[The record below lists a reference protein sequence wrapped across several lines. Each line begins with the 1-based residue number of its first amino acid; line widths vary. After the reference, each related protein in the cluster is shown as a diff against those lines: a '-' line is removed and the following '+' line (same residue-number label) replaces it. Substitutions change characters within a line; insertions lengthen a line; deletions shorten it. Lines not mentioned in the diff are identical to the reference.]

1 MPTATV
7 VKRGFLLALLL
18 ALALSACSGLAGEP
32 RIVSTLV
39 PTAEAVVVQDVGY
52 PETAPNLALGIQIFS
67 QRCTDCHGQT
77 GRGDGRLIGTGE
89 GQIAIV
95 PRDLTDGTAA
105 AELTPLDYF
114 TVITDG
120 RIDTFMP
127 PWKAALNEQE
137 RWAVALYAYA
147 LQYGPEQIALG
158 ETVAQAQAIALDA
171 LPPQAELVGLT
182 DSELLAQVSPESASL
197 SPEDQL
203 GLAAY
208 VRTRT
213 VEFPEM
219 IGHGLALAAESTEAA
234 PVTLA
239 AGTVSGQVTH
249 GTAGGSVPDD
259 LTVTLH
265 IFDSTFAEETLDTTL
280 DADGRYAFENVD
292 IAADKRYV
300 ITARYDER
308 VYGTDFVAG
317 DPTNPALDLPL
328 TLYDVTSDSSAIEIG
343 MMVQQISVSGDSLQV
358 AQVVSF
364 SNTSDRLYSTDQALG
379 PDQFASVQL
388 VLPEGASLL
397 GFDDEQRYVLA
408 EDDRTVYDTV
418 PVVPGDGHIMHVLYE
433 LPYSGSLD
441 LPQTLGYALSGQAQ
455 LLVSPVSIAVS
466 GPAFTATGQ
475 QAMGSNNYA
484 TFTATG
490 PLPAG
495 TDFGVTVSGQPQTQT
510 ATDAAAVP
518 TETLVPLL
526 LFAAG
531 ITILGVGA
539 FMFVRDRRRPAP
551 DTNLMDAL
559 VRQIAELDELHASG
573 QLEDA
578 AYEKRRASL
587 KARLVEVMDQD

>member
-158 ETVAQAQAIALDA
+158 ETVAQAQAIALDE

-182 DSELLAQVSPESASL
+182 DSELLAQVAPESASL

-203 GLAAY
+203 ALAAY

-219 IGHGLALAAESTEAA
+219 IGHGLTLAAESTEAA

-455 LLVSPVSIAVS
+455 LLVSPASIVVS
-466 GPAFTATGQ
+466 GPAFTATGM
-475 QAMGSNNYA
+475 QAMGGNNYA

-495 TDFGVTVSGQPQTQT
+495 TDFGVNVSGQPQTQA